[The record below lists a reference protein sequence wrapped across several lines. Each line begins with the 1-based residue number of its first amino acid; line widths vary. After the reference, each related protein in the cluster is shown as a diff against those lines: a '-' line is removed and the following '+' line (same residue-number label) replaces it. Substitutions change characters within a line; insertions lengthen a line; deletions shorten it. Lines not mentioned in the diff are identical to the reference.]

1 MAESAAH
8 LVDHV
13 IPRVPVRQWVI
24 SFPWVVRYLLA
35 RRPDLCRAARRIF
48 LRAVFGSYKGR
59 ATAEGIT
66 AGRTGAVN
74 RIQRFGSSLNLD
86 GGVRYLA

>member
-13 IPRVPVRQWVI
+13 FPEVPVRQWVI

-35 RRPDLCRAARRIF
+35 RRPALCRAVRRVF
-48 LRAVFGSYKGR
+48 LRAVFGFYRRR
-59 ATAEGIT
+59 AGEAGIA

-74 RIQRFGSSLNLD
+74 RIQRYGSSLNLYD
-86 GGVRYLA
+86 PS

>member
-13 IPRVPVRQWVI
+13 FPRVPVRQWVI

-35 RRPDLCRAARRIF
+35 RNPALCSAVRRIF
-48 LRAVFGSYKGR
+48 LRAVFGFYQGR
-59 ATAEGIT
+59 AASDGIQG
-66 AGRTGAVN
+66 GRTGAVN